1 MQAASGSIECNV
13 VQVLEKRI
21 FHGRVSWDAG
31 LITEVRMIGAEDPAR
46 PYLIPGFI
54 DAHVHIESTMLPPAE
69 FGRQAVRHGLVAA
82 VADPHE
88 IANVL
93 GADGVRFMV
102 ESARRTPFKIFFGVP
117 SCVPATPFET
127 AGAALGLAE
136 MENLFREPEV
146 RHLAEMMNFPGVL
159 AGDPQ
164 VLAKIELAR
173 RLGREV
179 DGHAPGLRGA
189 AAANYAAAGISTD
202 HECVTLAEARDK
214 IESGMHILVREGSAA
229 RNFEALHALLSTDTA
244 RVMLCSDDKHPDDL
258 AAGYID
264 RLAARAVAAGH
275 HPLAV
280 LRCACVNPVLHYGL
294 PVGLL
299 RPDDPMDA
307 ALVSDLR
314 EFGVR
319 KVWLAGRL
327 AAEEGRSLLPPVA
340 VSPANNFRARPITAA
355 DLRMPAGEG
364 LLPVIGAL
372 DGELITRELL
382 LEPRRLEGV
391 PVPDTE
397 RDILLLC
404 VVNRYEEAPPALAL
418 IRGFGLRAGAL
429 ASSVAHDSHNV
440 VAVGADPHCLCRA
453 VNAVIKARGGIAV
466 ADGGGVQLLPLPIA
480 GLMSDGDGLEVGRRY
495 AELDHLA
502 HGLGSAL
509 RAPFMT
515 LSFMALLVIP
525 ELKLSDRGLFDG
537 RSFCFVDASRGKGA
551 APSMSLHE
559 A

>member
-1 MQAASGSIECNV
+1 MDTAAGSSAGNV
-13 VQVLEKRI
+13 VQVLDKRI
-21 FHGRVSWDAG
+21 FWGRVSWAG
-31 LITEVRMIGAEDPAR
+31 GVITEVEALGAEEPGQ

-54 DAHVHIESTMLPPAE
+54 DAHVHIESAMLPPAE
-69 FGRQAVRHGLVAA
+69 FGRQAVRHGMVAA

-102 ESARRTPFKIFFGVP
+102 ASARCSPFKTFFGVP

-127 AGAALGLAE
+127 AGAALDLAE
-136 MENLFREPEV
+136 MESLLQEPEV

-159 AGDPQ
+159 AGDAQ

-173 RLGREV
+173 RLGRPV
-179 DGHAPGLRGA
+179 DGHAPGLRGGEA
-189 AAANYAAAGISTD
+189 ARYAAAGITTD
-202 HECVTLAEARDK
+202 HECFTLAEALDK
-214 IESGMHILVREGSAA
+214 LACGMHILVREGSAA
-229 RNFEALHALLSTDTA
+229 RNFAALHSLITTHTDQ
-244 RVMLCSDDKHPDDL
+244 VMLCCDDKHPDDL

-264 RLAARAVAAGH
+264 RLAARAVALGH

-280 LRCACVNPVLHYGL
+280 LRCACANPVLHYHL

-299 RPDDPMDA
+299 RLGDAMDA
-307 ALVSDLR
+307 ALVADLR
-314 EFGVR
+314 DFRVL
-319 KVWLAGRL
+319 KVWLDGNL
-327 AAEEGRSLLPPVA
+327 AAAEGRTLLPKVGVAPV
-340 VSPANNFRARPITAA
+340 NNFRARPITAA
-355 DLRMPAGEG
+355 DLQLPAGKG
-364 LLPVIGAL
+364 PLPVIEAM

-382 LEPRRLEGV
+382 LEPRRAGGV

-404 VVNRYEEAPPALAL
+404 VVNRYEEAPPALAM
-418 IRGFGLRAGAL
+418 IRGFGLQKGAL

-440 VAVGADPHCLCRA
+440 IGVGADAHSLCRA
-453 VNAVIKARGGIAV
+453 VNAVIEAKGGIAV
-466 ADGGGVQLLPLPIA
+466 TDARGVELLPLPIA
-480 GLMSDGDGLEVGRRY
+480 GLMSDDDGQEVGRRY
-495 AELDHLA
+495 AELDRLA
-502 HGLGSAL
+502 HGLGSGL

-537 RSFCFVDASRGKGA
+537 RYFRFVDARQ
-551 APSMSLHE
+551 
-559 A
+559 

>member
-1 MQAASGSIECNV
+1 MDCDRIAATGSIEGNV
-13 VQVLEKRI
+13 VQVLEARI
-21 FHGRVSWDAG
+21 FHGRVSWAG
-31 LITEVRMIGAEDPAR
+31 GVITGVRTMGPEDPAL

-54 DAHVHIESTMLPPAE
+54 DAHVHIESAMLPPAE
-69 FGRQAVRHGLVAA
+69 FGRQAVRHGMVAA

-102 ESARRTPFKIFFGVP
+102 ESARRTPFKTFFGVP

-127 AGAALGLAE
+127 AGAALDLEE
-136 MENLFREPEV
+136 MESLFQEPEV

-173 RLGREV
+173 RLGRPV
-179 DGHAPGLRGA
+179 DGHAPGLRASQA
-189 AAANYAAAGISTD
+189 ASYAAAGISTD
-202 HECVTLAEARDK
+202 HECFTLAEALDK
-214 IESGMHILVREGSAA
+214 LACGMHILVREGSAA
-229 RNFEALHALLSTDTA
+229 RNFAALHSLITTHTGQ
-244 RVMLCSDDKHPDDL
+244 VMLCCDDKHPDDL

-264 RLAARAVAAGH
+264 RLAARAVALGH

-280 LRCACVNPVLHYGL
+280 LRCACVNPVLHYNL

-299 RPDDPMDA
+299 RLGDPMDA
-307 ALVSDLR
+307 ALVTDLR
-314 EFGVR
+314 DFRVL
-319 KVWLAGRL
+319 KVWLAGNL
-327 AAEEGRSLLPPVA
+327 AAEEGHTLLPQVQASPV
-340 VSPANNFRARPITAA
+340 NNFRARPIIPA
-355 DLRMPAGEG
+355 DLQLPASQGP
-364 LLPVIGAL
+364 LRVIEAI

-382 LEPRRLEGV
+382 LEPRRIRDV
-391 PVPDTE
+391 PLADAE

-404 VVNRYEEAPPALAL
+404 VVNRYQEAPPALAL
-418 IRGFGLRAGAL
+418 IRGFGLQKGAL

-440 VAVGADPHCLCRA
+440 VAVGAEPQSLCRA
-453 VNAVIKARGGIAV
+453 VNTVIEAKGGIAV
-466 ADGGGVQLLPLPIA
+466 ADESGVELLPLPIA
-480 GLMSDGDGLEVGRRY
+480 GLMSDADGLEVGGRY
-495 AELDHLA
+495 AELDRLA
-502 HGLGSAL
+502 HGLGSGL

-537 RSFCFVDASRGKGA
+537 RTFRFVDAVR
-551 APSMSLHE
+551 
-559 A
+559 